1 MTGVGGPGGGFSWT
15 SGSTGGPSGSAAA
28 GSFVWTVGSGT
39 PPGNFQFLNGNVG
52 IGTTNPAQ
60 KLDVAGNIKASGSV
74 SGASFTGD
82 GSALTLNASNLTT
95 GTVTS
100 GRLPAAGGDLSG
112 TLTAATVAA
121 LQGTPV
127 SAVAPAS
134 GQLLSFD
141 GAKWTPAA
149 APAST
154 TVSVNSTPVANPN
167 LSDSPSIKWTAAGSN
182 VSAAPHADCVQTSIQ
197 AGDTITSGPTAFATT
212 CSIPPN
218 ILQVGTVIELWA
230 AGTVTSGTSSTF
242 SFDMGA
248 KLDGATNLFFT
259 QEERQFMGLGQTN
272 KGWILQGR
280 IVCTATGSTG
290 SVEADGIGSGGS
302 SAYPD
307 PLTNSAS
314 ILYDTTASHT
324 INIYESDNTVPAGAS
339 FTMRQ
344 LIVKILP

>member
-1 MTGVGGPGGGFSWT
+1 
-15 SGSTGGPSGSAAA
+15 
-28 GSFVWTVGSGT
+28 
-39 PPGNFQFLNGNVG
+39 
-52 IGTTNPAQ
+52 
-60 KLDVAGNIKASGSV
+60 
-74 SGASFTGD
+74 
-82 GSALTLNASNLTT
+82 
-95 GTVTS
+95 
-100 GRLPAAGGDLSG
+100 
-112 TLTAATVAA
+112 
-121 LQGTPV
+121 
-127 SAVAPAS
+127 
-134 GQLLSFD
+134 
-141 GAKWTPAA
+141 
-149 APAST
+149 
-154 TVSVNSTPVANPN
+154 
-167 LSDSPSIKWTAAGSN
+167 
-182 VSAAPHADCVQTSIQ
+182 
-197 AGDTITSGPTAFATT
+197 
-212 CSIPPN
+212 
-218 ILQVGTVIELWA
+218 
-230 AGTVTSGTSSTF
+230 
-242 SFDMGA
+242 MGA